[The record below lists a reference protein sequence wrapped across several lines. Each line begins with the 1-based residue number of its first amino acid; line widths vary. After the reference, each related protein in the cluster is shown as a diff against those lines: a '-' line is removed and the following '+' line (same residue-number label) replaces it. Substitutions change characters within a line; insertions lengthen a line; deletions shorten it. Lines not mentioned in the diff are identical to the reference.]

1 MPIGQQLTD
10 LWTSTLAWIASHSV
24 QIMIGAAVGLIIFA
38 VLHLIRGLGI
48 RLCRRDQGV
57 TGWATVFGR
66 AISRTGNFFIVMVAV
81 RLVIGYSGA
90 PAMVASTVNF
100 LFVIAAVFQAAV
112 WTREIILGVIE
123 HRTVG
128 EHGNEALGSAFGIIR
143 LLVTVIVFA
152 IALIVVLDNLG
163 VNVTGLV
170 AGLGVGGIAIGL
182 AAQGIFSDLFAALSI
197 LFDKPFKRGDA
208 ISYDTSGGTVEA
220 IGLKTTRLRAATGEQ
235 RIISNAQ
242 LLNKEISN
250 MTRLSHRRVQ
260 FLFGVIFQT
269 PPDVADRIPGI
280 LEEIVTAHG
289 HLFIRAGFIAF
300 SASSLDYQ
308 LDFDV
313 ESPDF
318 DKNFAGR
325 HAVGIAILKRFNTEG
340 IEFAYPTQMSFTAA
354 PDGSV
359 VMPYPESRAPPKD
372 G

>member
-1 MPIGQQLTD
+1 MLY
-10 LWTSTLAWIASHSV
+10 WISQHSV
-24 QIMIGAAVGLIIFA
+24 QIMIGAAFGLAIFTL
-38 VLHLIRGLGI
+38 LHLVRGLGI
-48 RLCRRDQGV
+48 RLCRRDKGV

-66 AISRTGNFFIVMVAV
+66 AIARTGNFFIIMVSV

-90 PAMVASTVNF
+90 PDMVASTANF
-100 LFVIAAVFQAAV
+100 LFVIAAVFQAAI
-112 WTREIILGVIE
+112 WAREIILGVIE

-128 EHGNEALGSAFGIIR
+128 ENGSDSLGSAFGIIR
-143 LLVTVIVFA
+143 LLVTVTVFA

-208 ISYDTSGGTVEA
+208 IHYDTSGGTVES
-220 IGLKTTRLRAATGEQ
+220 IGLKTTRLRAATGEE

-250 MTRLSHRRVQ
+250 MTRLSRRRVQ
-260 FLFGVIFQT
+260 FLFGVVYQT
-269 PPDVADRIPGI
+269 PPETADRIPAI
-280 LEEIVTAHG
+280 LEEIVKAAG
-289 HLFIRAGFIAF
+289 HQFVRAGFQTF

-313 ESPDF
+313 KSPALE
-318 DKNFAGR
+318 KQFAAR
-325 HAVGIAILKRFNTEG
+325 HAVGVAILKRFHAEG

-354 PDGSV
+354 PDGSAI
-359 VMPYPESRAPPKD
+359 MPYPEPAPRDAKKP
-372 G
+372 GARRGA